1 MKVIIVKI
9 LLSTSI
15 LAAQNNVSNAELSK
29 KLDLILQTVQ
39 DLDERVTKLESANV
53 EVRKEVDQV
62 AKSAE
67 EAKKTSNSIP
77 EVPEEKKSFLQKL
90 GNQLKTQ
97 QTLDRGPW
105 TKRES
110 WREIRK
116 NISAFQVRKIL
127 GNPTKIKKSINPRI
141 DQTFQY
147 IGDLNADGVMD
158 KGTVSF
164 HRDRVIDFESPF
176 D

>member
-29 KLDLILQTVQ
+29 KLDLILQSVQ
-39 DLDERVTKLESANV
+39 DLDERVTRLESANM
-53 EVRKEVDQV
+53 EVRKEVEQV

-67 EAKKTSNSIP
+67 EAKKTINSIP
-77 EVPEEKKSFLQKL
+77 KVPEEKKSFLQKL

-97 QTLDRGPW
+97 QTLDSGPW

-141 DQTFQY
+141 DQTFHY
-147 IGDLNADGVMD
+147 IGDLNADGITD
-158 KGTVSF
+158 QGTISF